1 MANKPIPSPDEL
13 RQLLAYDP
21 ETGKLF
27 WKERGPE
34 WFRDTDGR
42 TAQHACR
49 NWNAR
54 YAGQEAFTPKDAHGY
69 RIGAIKDVK
78 YKAHRVIW
86 ALVHG
91 AWPVGD
97 VDHVNMDRA
106 DNRIA
111 NLREADR
118 SQNMRNRGA
127 TRRNSTGLKG
137 VCWDGEKKKWLAQIK
152 LDGRNK
158 YLGRYDTPEEA
169 HAAYVKAATREHGEF
184 ARTR

>member
-34 WFRDTDGR
+34 WFRDTDCR
-42 TAQHACR
+42 TAQHACK

-54 YAGQEAFTPKDAHGY
+54 YAGREAFTSVDAHGY
-69 RIGAIKDVK
+69 LIGAIQDVK

-86 ALVHG
+86 AMVHG
-91 AWPVGD
+91 AWPDGD
-97 VDHVNMDRA
+97 VDHVNSDRG
-106 DNRIA
+106 DNREV
-111 NLREADR
+111 NLRQADR